1 MHPIFLAQMEC
12 RSKNVFDGQQSK
24 PCPNRHTQPAE
35 HSLTAICW
43 LLRYSIRR
51 RRLET
56 QTSAMFG
63 RNQFRLYDE
72 VFMRFTPANSYI
84 SAHCCCLPG
93 PVAMLLLRSNE
104 LVRSEKGLPPLC
116 GAPAARRA
124 APPWISDN
132 NNNIICW
139 HENHCFQHLPNV
151 DGMVFTIKI
160 PQSFF
165 SSLLLK
171 DTLVESSKQKSHL

>member
-1 MHPIFLAQMEC
+1 MVNSQSRVQIGTHSQLSIALLLSAGC
-12 RSKNVFDGQQSK
+12 SQQ
-24 PCPNRHTQPAE
+24 
-35 HSLTAICW
+35 
-43 LLRYSIRR
+43 LRYSIRR

-84 SAHCCCLPG
+84 SAHCCWLPG

-124 APPWISDN
+124 AVDIRQQQ
-132 NNNIICW
+132 
-139 HENHCFQHLPNV
+139 QHNLLAR
-151 DGMVFTIKI
+151 K
-160 PQSFF
+160 
-165 SSLLLK
+165 SLFP
-171 DTLVESSKQKSHL
+171 TPT

>member
-1 MHPIFLAQMEC
+1 MYSILSFFSAFGCRRLIDMHPIFLAQMEC

-72 VFMRFTPANSYI
+72 VFMRFTPANNYI
-84 SAHCCCLPG
+84 SAHCCWLPG

-124 APPWISDN
+124 AVDIRQQQ
-132 NNNIICW
+132 
-139 HENHCFQHLPNV
+139 QHNLLAR
-151 DGMVFTIKI
+151 K
-160 PQSFF
+160 
-165 SSLLLK
+165 SLFP
-171 DTLVESSKQKSHL
+171 TPT